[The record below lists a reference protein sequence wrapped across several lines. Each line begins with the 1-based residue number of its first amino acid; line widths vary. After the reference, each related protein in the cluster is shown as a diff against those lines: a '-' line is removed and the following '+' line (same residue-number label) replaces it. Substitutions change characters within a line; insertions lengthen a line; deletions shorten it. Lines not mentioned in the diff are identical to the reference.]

1 MLLLSCA
8 AGLAVAIRL
17 LREKARKSPQ
27 LLSTLSLDFSKRPQK
42 IRTDL
47 SALKRDYELQ
57 VQEILKSGT
66 NFQNTFGRLAD
77 ADGHAA
83 LASAGSFLMIKL
95 NLKRILIELYSI
107 WFCSPHI
114 TRIGFRRC
122 GGKGGQQRC
131 KKATQT
137 HVVIILHTILYI
149 QHLHSAFSVPK
160 LSKAY
165 L

>member
-1 MLLLSCA
+1 MESGHSNMLLLSCA
-8 AGLAVAIRL
+8 AGLVVAIRL

-27 LLSTLSLDFSKRPQK
+27 LLGALSLNFSKRPQK

-83 LASAGSFLMIKL
+83 LASAGSFLIIKL
-95 NLKRILIELYSI
+95 NLKRVLIEPYSI

-114 TRIGFRRC
+114 TRVGFRQRW
-122 GGKGGQQRC
+122 GKGCQQRR
-131 KKATQT
+131 KKKTQT

-149 QHLHSAFSVPK
+149 
-160 LSKAY
+160 
-165 L
+165 